1 MRDAAARAL
10 WTMIETWVLRRR
22 TSDTADSSG
31 TWRAAWRSVALTAA
45 AVAVLGL
52 AACSSAPKEDPNSQA
67 NLEKLYAEAKEDM
80 LSGSYERA
88 IKSLERIEG
97 RAAGTTLGQQ
107 AQLDLAWA
115 NYKSGERVQAVTV
128 LDRFI
133 KLNPSSPALDYA
145 LYMKGLVN
153 FNDDL
158 GLFGRI
164 ARQDISE
171 RDQQAARDS
180 MQAFKQLVEQFPE
193 SKYSVDARIRIDY
206 ITNSLAAYEV
216 HVARYYYNRGAYLAA
231 ANRAQSALMEF
242 QYAPALEEALFLM
255 VKSYDRLGMAQLRD
269 DSERVLKASFPDSTY
284 LTTGLPRP
292 REKAWWQIW

>member
-1 MRDAAARAL
+1 MEISVMRSLRTSWRAL
-10 WTMIETWVLRRR
+10 ALASAV
-22 TSDTADSSG
+22 S
-31 TWRAAWRSVALTAA
+31 AA
-45 AVAVLGL
+45 LGL
-52 AACSSAPKEDPNSQA
+52 AACSNTPKDDPNSQA
-67 NLEKLYAEAKEDM
+67 NLQKLYEEAKEDM
-80 LSGSYERA
+80 SSGSYDRA
-88 IKSLERIEG
+88 IKTLERIEG

-115 NYKSGERVQAVTV
+115 NYKSGERVQAVAV

-133 KLNPSSPALDYA
+133 KLNPSSAALDYA

-180 MQAFKQLVEQFPE
+180 MQSFKQLVEQFPD
-193 SKYSVDARIRIDY
+193 SKYTPDARTRIDY

-231 ANRAQSALMEF
+231 ANRAQAALLEF
-242 QYAPALEEALFLM
+242 QYAPALEEALYLM
-255 VKSYDRLGMAQLRD
+255 VRSYDKLGLTQLRD
-269 DSERVLKASFPDSTY
+269 DSERVLKQSFPESTY
-284 LTTGLPRP
+284 LTGNVRKDKP
-292 REKAWWQIW
+292 WWQMW

>member
-1 MRDAAARAL
+1 
-10 WTMIETWVLRRR
+10 MIETWALRR
-22 TSDTADSSG
+22 TSADKATVGAGQPRTAWQSF
-31 TWRAAWRSVALTAA
+31 ALTAVMA
-45 AVAVLGL
+45 TVVGL
-52 AACSSAPKEDPNSQA
+52 SGCSSTPKEDPNSQA

-80 LSGSYERA
+80 ISGSYDRA

-193 SKYSVDARIRIDY
+193 SKYSEDGRVRIDY

-216 HVARYYYNRGAYLAA
+216 HVARYYFNRGAYLAA
-231 ANRAQSALMEF
+231 ANRAQAALLEF
-242 QYAPALEEALFLM
+242 QNAPALEEGLFIM
-255 VKSYDRLGMAQLRD
+255 AKSYDKLGLEQLRSD
-269 DSERVLKASFPDSTY
+269 AERVLKASFPDSAY
-284 LTTGLPRP
+284 LAGGPKAKD
-292 REKAWWQIW
+292 KAWWQVW

>member
-1 MRDAAARAL
+1 MRAAVARAL
-10 WTMIETWVLRRR
+10 WTMIETRVLRRR
-22 TSDTADSSG
+22 TADSSDVSG
-31 TWRAAWRSVALTAA
+31 SWRAAWRSVAMTAA
-45 AVAVLGL
+45 TAAVLGL

-80 LSGSYERA
+80 LSGSYDRA
-88 IKSLERIEG
+88 IKTLERIEG

-193 SKYSVDARIRIDY
+193 SKYAEDGRIRIDY

-231 ANRAQSALMEF
+231 ANRGQAALMEF
-242 QYAPALEEALFLM
+242 QNAPALEEALFLM
-255 VKSYDRLGMAQLRD
+255 VQSYDKLGLEQLRD
-269 DSERVLKASFPDSTY
+269 DSRRVLQSSFPDSYY
-284 LTTGLPRP
+284 LTTGKAKPK
-292 REKAWWQIW
+292 EKSWWVIW

>member
-1 MRDAAARAL
+1 MLPARG
-10 WTMIETWVLRRR
+10 TMIETWALRR
-22 TSDTADSSG
+22 TSADKATVGAGQARTARQSL
-31 TWRAAWRSVALTAA
+31 ALTA
-45 AVAVLGL
+45 VMTVLTATVMGL
-52 AACSSAPKEDPNSQA
+52 SGCSSNPKDDPNSQA

-80 LSGSYERA
+80 ISGSYDRA

-180 MQAFKQLVEQFPE
+180 MQAFKQLVEQFPD
-193 SKYSVDARIRIDY
+193 SKYSEDGRVRIDY

-231 ANRAQSALMEF
+231 ANRAQAALLEF
-242 QYAPALEEALFLM
+242 QNAPALEEALFIM
-255 VKSYDRLGMAQLRD
+255 ARSYDKLGLEQLRD
-269 DSERVLKASFPDSTY
+269 DAQRVLKSSFPDSSY
-284 LTTGLPRP
+284 LAGGAKAKD
-292 REKAWWQIW
+292 KAWWQLW

>member
-1 MRDAAARAL
+1 MATD
-10 WTMIETWVLRRR
+10 TTTTTET
-22 TSDTADSSG
+22 T
-31 TWRAAWRSVALTAA
+31 TAA
-45 AVAVLGL
+45 ATSGPRPRWQSLLMVAAMSAVVGL
-52 AACSSAPKEDPNSQA
+52 AGCSSTPKEDPNSQA

-80 LSGSYERA
+80 VSGSYDRA
-88 IKSLERIEG
+88 IKTLERIEG

-107 AQLDLAWA
+107 ATLDLAWA
-115 NYKSGERVQAVTV
+115 NYKSGERVQAVAV

-133 KLNPSSPALDYA
+133 RLNPSSPALDYA

-193 SKYSVDARIRIDY
+193 SKYSDDARVRIDY

-216 HVARYYYNRGAYLAA
+216 HVARYYYNRGAFLAA
-231 ANRAQSALMEF
+231 ANRAQAALLEF
-242 QYAPALEEALFLM
+242 QQAPALEEALYIM
-255 VKSYDRLGMAQLRD
+255 ARSYDRLGLTQLRD
-269 DSERVLKASFPDSTY
+269 DAERVLKASFPDSSY
-284 LTTGLPRP
+284 LSQGLRP
-292 REKAWWQIW
+292 RERAWWQLW

>member
-1 MRDAAARAL
+1 M
-10 WTMIETWVLRRR
+10 
-22 TSDTADSSG
+22 
-31 TWRAAWRSVALTAA
+31 TAA
-45 AVAVLGL
+45 AAAVLGL

-80 LSGSYERA
+80 LSGSYDRA
-88 IKSLERIEG
+88 IKTLERIEG

-193 SKYSVDARIRIDY
+193 SKYAEDARIRIDY

-216 HVARYYYNRGAYLAA
+216 HVARYYYNRGAYLAS
-231 ANRAQSALMEF
+231 ANRGQAALMEF
-242 QYAPALEEALFLM
+242 QNAPALEEALFLM
-255 VKSYDRLGMAQLRD
+255 VQSYDKLGLEQLRD
-269 DSERVLKASFPDSTY
+269 DSRRVLQSSFPDSSY
-284 LTTGLPRP
+284 LTTGKAKPKDR
-292 REKAWWQIW
+292 AWWQIW

>member
-1 MRDAAARAL
+1 MRAAVARAL

-22 TSDTADSSG
+22 TAKSVEPSG
-31 TWRAAWRSVALTAA
+31 TWRAAWRCAAMTAA
-45 AVAVLGL
+45 TAAVLGL

-80 LSGSYERA
+80 LSGSYDRA
-88 IKSLERIEG
+88 IKTLERIEG

-171 RDQQAARDS
+171 RDQQASRDS

-193 SKYSVDARIRIDY
+193 SKYSEDARIRIDY

-231 ANRAQSALMEF
+231 ANRGQAALLEF

-255 VKSYDRLGMAQLRD
+255 MQSYDKLGMEQLRD
-269 DSERVLKASFPDSTY
+269 DTRRVLVASFPDSSY
-284 LTTGLPRP
+284 LTTGKA
-292 REKAWWQIW
+292 REKDKPWWKIW

>member
-1 MRDAAARAL
+1 MRAAVARAL
-10 WTMIETWVLRRR
+10 WTMIETRVLRRR
-22 TSDTADSSG
+22 TAESAEMSG
-31 TWRAAWRSVALTAA
+31 SWRAAWRCVAMTAA
-45 AVAVLGL
+45 TAAVLGL

-80 LSGSYERA
+80 LSGSYDRA
-88 IKSLERIEG
+88 IKSLEKIEG

-164 ARQDISE
+164 ASQDISE

-180 MQAFKQLVEQFPE
+180 MQAFKQLVEQFPD
-193 SKYSVDARIRIDY
+193 SKYAEDGRIRIDY

-231 ANRAQSALMEF
+231 ANRGQAALMEF

-255 VKSYDRLGMAQLRD
+255 MQSYDKLGMTQLRD
-269 DSERVLKASFPDSTY
+269 DTRRVLVASFPDSSY
-284 LTTGLPRP
+284 LTTG
-292 REKAWWQIW
+292 KAKVKDKPWWKIW

>member
-1 MRDAAARAL
+1 MRAAVARAL
-10 WTMIETWVLRRR
+10 WTMIETRVLRRR
-22 TSDTADSSG
+22 TADSSEASG
-31 TWRAAWRSVALTAA
+31 SWRAAWRCVAMTAA
-45 AVAVLGL
+45 AAAVLGL

-80 LSGSYERA
+80 LSGSYDRA
-88 IKSLERIEG
+88 IKTLERIEG

-193 SKYSVDARIRIDY
+193 SKYAEDGRIRIDY

-231 ANRAQSALMEF
+231 ANRGQAALMEF
-242 QYAPALEEALFLM
+242 QNAPALEEALFLM
-255 VKSYDRLGMAQLRD
+255 VQSYDKLGLEQLRD
-269 DSERVLKASFPDSTY
+269 DSRRVLQASFPDSYY
-284 LTTGLPRP
+284 LTTGKAKPKD
-292 REKAWWQIW
+292 KAWWVIW